1 MNLHIK
7 QLYGSKLGAR
17 DGEIGHVKDVYFDER
32 RWVVRYLVADT
43 GSWLPLRQVLLSPR
57 VLGQLNQQTNILHV
71 NLSRQ
76 RIENCPPIDS
86 HRPVSRQYE
95 AEYYR
100 YYGWPVYWI
109 GDGFGGLG
117 GFPGIIP
124 VQKDAASDH
133 DENRARDDVHLHS
146 TKAVTGYQVH
156 ALDGT
161 VGHISDFVVDDDT
174 WAIREIVVQTGHW
187 YASKHVRIAPRDIE
201 RLSYEQS
208 TVFVLLS
215 QDDIEGACENAM
227 VTARNYNR
235 KAFGLEE

>member
-1 MNLHIK
+1 M
-7 QLYGSKLGAR
+7 
-17 DGEIGHVKDVYFDER
+17 
-32 RWVVRYLVADT
+32 
-43 GSWLPLRQVLLSPR
+43 
-57 VLGQLNQQTNILHV
+57 
-71 NLSRQ
+71 
-76 RIENCPPIDS
+76 
-86 HRPVSRQYE
+86 
-95 AEYYR
+95 
-100 YYGWPVYWI
+100 
-109 GDGFGGLG
+109 
-117 GFPGIIP
+117 
-124 VQKDAASDH
+124 QKDAASDH